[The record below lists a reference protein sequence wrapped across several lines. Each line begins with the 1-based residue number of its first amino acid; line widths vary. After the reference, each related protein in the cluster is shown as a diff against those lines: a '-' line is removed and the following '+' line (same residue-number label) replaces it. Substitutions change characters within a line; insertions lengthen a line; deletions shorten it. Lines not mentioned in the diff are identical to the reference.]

1 MPRENRV
8 RTERRRVRQLVI
20 ALAAVGL
27 AGVPV
32 EIGAWQPEAAEVAGS
47 SVLGSSHA
55 SRPERTGGQRDASYG
70 PDGLP
75 TWFSWFAGR
84 FGVHVNG
91 ASQGGNRRVTDSFGF
106 RAYDEDAR
114 LESTHVIGGA
124 GMIDV
129 GGSLRLWRGLSVGAS
144 YAQLAT
150 SDRTTLTG
158 MVPHPLRHGAF
169 RDLPAQE
176 LAFSHRQRVTHAFLA
191 WRIPILERIEASFFA
206 GPSLYNVSQG
216 VVSNVTVREAG
227 GPPFETVRVDLVQTG
242 EHARNAVGGHVGVDV
257 AYMPTRHFGVGLV
270 VRYATATVDLPGA
283 RTGRLLLP
291 VGGAEV
297 GGGFRFRF

>member
-1 MPRENRV
+1 M
-8 RTERRRVRQLVI
+8 RTDRRVVRPLVI

-32 EIGAWQPEAAEVAGS
+32 EIGAWQSGAGEVAAS
-47 SVLGSSHA
+47 SALGSSNG
-55 SRPERTGGQRDASYG
+55 SRPERTGAQGEGSSG
-70 PDGLP
+70 PEGLP
-75 TWFSWFAGR
+75 TWFAWFAGR

-91 ASQGGNRRVTDSFGF
+91 ASQGGVRRSTGSLGF

-129 GGSLRLWRGLSVGAS
+129 GGSLLLWRGLSVGAG

-150 SDRTTLTG
+150 SDRTTVTG
-158 MVPHPLRHGAF
+158 RVPHPLRHGTF
-169 RDLPAQE
+169 RDLSVQE
-176 LAFSHRQRVTHAFLA
+176 LSLAHRRRVTHAFFA
-191 WRIPILERIEASFFA
+191 WRLPVAERIEASVFA
-206 GPSLYNVSQG
+206 GPSFYNVSQG

-242 EHARNAVGGHVGVDV
+242 EHTRNAVGGHVGVDV
-257 AYMPTRHFGVGLV
+257 AYMPTRHAGVGFV
-270 VRYATATVDLPGA
+270 VRYASATVDLPGA
-283 RTGRLLLP
+283 RTGGLSLP